1 MGTVG
6 LALAIVAVGYLL
18 GSIPTANI
26 VMRRFRNKD
35 LRQIGTGSVTSTAVM
50 IHGGRL
56 PGSISLA
63 GEIIKTF
70 LCLYIAYLLVGE
82 LWAYLV
88 MLIAASLGQ
97 IWSVWLKWAGGRGQ
111 TIFATGFMVLCPIPF
126 LISVAFL
133 AVIFFTTKRFLL
145 SNQLWHLFASPLLLL
160 ALLFNPTIPILN
172 FGEHSWGYAATSA
185 VLCGFF
191 LVKHRAATDDIV
203 TTQAW
208 GAYSR

>member
-1 MGTVG
+1 MNTV
-6 LALAIVAVGYLL
+6 ALAFAVIAIGYLL

-26 VMRRFRNKD
+26 VMRLFRRQD
-35 LRQIGTGSVTSTAVM
+35 LREIGNGNVTSTAVM

-70 LCLYIAYLLVGE
+70 LCIYIAYLLVGE
-82 LWAYLV
+82 LWAYLL
-88 MLIAASLGQ
+88 MLIAASIGQ
-97 IWSVWLKWAGGRGQ
+97 IWSVWLKGDGGRGQ
-111 TIFATGFMVLCPIPF
+111 TIFATGFMVLCPVPF
-126 LISVAFL
+126 LISVVFL
-133 AVIFFTTKRFLL
+133 LAIFFTTKRFLL
-145 SNQLWHLFASPLLLL
+145 SNQLWHLFTPPLLLL

-172 FGEHSWGYAATSA
+172 LGAHSWGYSLCAV

-191 LVKHRAATDDIV
+191 FVKHRAETDDIV
-203 TTQAW
+203 TNQAW

>member
-6 LALAIVAVGYLL
+6 LVFAVIAVGYLL

-26 VMRRFRNKD
+26 MMYLFHRKD

-50 IHGGRL
+50 LHGSRL
-56 PGSISLA
+56 PGIISLV

-88 MLIAASLGQ
+88 MLIAASIGQ

-111 TIFATGFMVLCPIPF
+111 TIYVTGFLVLCPIPF

-133 AVIFFTTKRFLL
+133 LAVFFTTKRFLL
-145 SNQLWHLFASPLLLL
+145 SNQLWHLFAPPLLLL
-160 ALLFNPTIPILN
+160 ALLFNPTVPVLN
-172 FGEHSWGYAATSA
+172 FGEHSWGYAACA
-185 VLCGFF
+185 VVLCGFF
-191 LVKHRAATDDIV
+191 LVKNRAANDDIV
-203 TTQAW
+203 QAQAW

>member
-6 LALAIVAVGYLL
+6 LGFAIIAVGYLL

-26 VMRRFRNKD
+26 VMRLFRKQD
-35 LRQIGTGSVTSTAVM
+35 LRQIGTGNVTSTAVM

-88 MLIAASLGQ
+88 VLIAASLGQ

-111 TIFATGFMVLCPIPF
+111 TIFATGFMVLCPVPF

-133 AVIFFTTKRFLL
+133 AVVFFTTKRFLL

-160 ALLFNPTIPILN
+160 ALLFNPTFPILN
-172 FGEHSWGYAATSA
+172 LGEQSWGYAATSA

-191 LVKHRAATDDIV
+191 FVKHRAETDDIV

-208 GAYSR
+208 GTYSR

>member
-6 LALAIVAVGYLL
+6 LGFAIIAVGYLL

-26 VMRRFRNKD
+26 VMRLFRKQD
-35 LRQIGTGSVTSTAVM
+35 LRQIGTGNVTSTAVM

-70 LCLYIAYLLVGE
+70 LCLYIAYLIVGE
-82 LWAYLV
+82 LWAYLLI
-88 MLIAASLGQ
+88 LIAASVGQ
-97 IWSVWLKWAGGRGQ
+97 IWSVWLNGSGGRGQ
-111 TIFATGFMVLCPIPF
+111 TIYATGFMVLCPIPF
-126 LISVAFL
+126 LISIAFL
-133 AVIFFTTKRFLL
+133 ATVFFTTKRFLL

-160 ALLFNPTIPILN
+160 ALLFNPTFPILN
-172 FGEHSWGYAATSA
+172 LGEHSWGYAATSA

-191 LVKHRAATDDIV
+191 FVKNRAETDDIV

-208 GAYSR
+208 GTYSR

>member
-6 LALAIVAVGYLL
+6 LVFAVIAVGYLL

-26 VMRRFRNKD
+26 VMRLFRKRD
-35 LRQIGTGSVTSTAVM
+35 LREIGNGNVTSTAVM

-70 LCLYIAYLLVGE
+70 LCIYIAYLLVGE

-88 MLIAASLGQ
+88 MLIATSVGQ

-111 TIFATGFMVLCPIPF
+111 TIYVTGFLVLCPIPF

-133 AVIFFTTKRFLL
+133 LAIFFTTKRFLL
-145 SNQLWHLFASPLLLL
+145 SNQLWHLFAPPLLLL
-160 ALLFNPTIPILN
+160 ALLFNPTVPILN
-172 FGEHSWGYAATSA
+172 LGEHSWGYAACAA

-191 LVKHRAATDDIV
+191 LKKNRAANDDIV
-203 TTQAW
+203 QTQAW